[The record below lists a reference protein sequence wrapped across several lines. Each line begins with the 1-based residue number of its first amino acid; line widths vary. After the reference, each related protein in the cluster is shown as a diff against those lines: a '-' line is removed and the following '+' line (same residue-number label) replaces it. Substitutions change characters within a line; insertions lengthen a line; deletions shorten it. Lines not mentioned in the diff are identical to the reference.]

1 MGILVSVVLPL
12 ALAFIMFSLGVG
24 LTIADFTRFL
34 KRPTAFVVGALNQVI
49 LLPIVT
55 FIVILIFGIKGE
67 LAVGLM
73 ILSACPGG
81 VTSNMVAKIANA
93 DVALSV
99 SLTAVISLLSA
110 ITVPVILVFA
120 LGRFMAGSGVDV
132 DITKTAI
139 TMFAIT
145 VVPVAIG
152 VGLRAM
158 FPGGMA
164 RAERAIGLVALVLFV
179 VIVLAALA
187 ANWGLFVENLA
198 ALGPVLL
205 VLLILLTA
213 IGFVVPRLLGRPVME
228 AKTVS
233 IETGVQN
240 ATLGIAVAGIIA
252 GSVDGFSAFALPSA
266 VYGILM
272 YLILVPVIFIYRRMD

>member
-24 LTIADFTRFL
+24 LTVADFIRVL

-55 FIVILIFGIKGE
+55 FIVILIFGIQGE

-110 ITVPVILVFA
+110 ITFA
-120 LGRFMAGSGVDV
+120 W
-132 DITKTAI
+132 
-139 TMFAIT
+139 
-145 VVPVAIG
+145 
-152 VGLRAM
+152 
-158 FPGGMA
+158 
-164 RAERAIGLVALVLFV
+164 EIGLPLNA
-179 VIVLAALA
+179 
-187 ANWGLFVENLA
+187 
-198 ALGPVLL
+198 
-205 VLLILLTA
+205 
-213 IGFVVPRLLGRPVME
+213 RP
-228 AKTVS
+228 
-233 IETGVQN
+233 
-240 ATLGIAVAGIIA
+240 
-252 GSVDGFSAFALPSA
+252 
-266 VYGILM
+266 
-272 YLILVPVIFIYRRMD
+272 